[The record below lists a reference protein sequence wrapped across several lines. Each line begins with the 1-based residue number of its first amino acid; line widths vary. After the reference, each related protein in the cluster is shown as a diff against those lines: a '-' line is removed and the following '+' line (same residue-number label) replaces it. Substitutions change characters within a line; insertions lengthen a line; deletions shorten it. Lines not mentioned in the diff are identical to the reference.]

1 MNKLVE
7 MRKKNGLTTEN
18 MAKLLG
24 VAQKDYE
31 VFEKNI
37 LKMPTSLGVRIS
49 QIFGVRLADIFL

>member
-31 VFEKNI
+31 VFENDQ
-37 LKMPTSLGVRIS
+37 RYHE
-49 QIFGVRLADIFL
+49 